1 MTTQGDPAALTALKY
16 MLLCKVML
24 NLVSSSVRDV
34 PLLLNVA
41 QPEDVTSLLS
51 VKLAIKYAQ
60 LREIECMRAIAIAHQ
75 NRNLAEFEKV
85 LRDYK
90 DGQEFLSTLH
100 PQ

>member
-1 MTTQGDPAALTALKY
+1 M
-16 MLLCKVML
+16 
-24 NLVSSSVRDV
+24 SSTPINRRVI
-34 PLLLNVA
+34 

-51 VKLAIKYAQ
+51 VKLTTKYAQ

-90 DGQEFLSTLH
+90 DGQFLYSPTSLKTK
-100 PQ
+100 